1 MPRVVAPAVT
11 GIVVVTGAGRLTLV
25 LIIGRSLMIV
35 SAIMFGSKLAVVVLV
50 RRLGADG

>member
-1 MPRVVAPAVT
+1 MPRVVTSAIT
-11 GIVVVTGAGRLTLV
+11 GTVIVPGAGRLTLV

-50 RRLGADG
+50 RRRGADG